1 MIILNLTRKQA
12 VARLGDIQQRME
24 SLNKKHR
31 MSVTDEAEWDELRS
45 EFADLESHVEELDR
59 DQRRA
64 MVDAAAGRGGGRIRV
79 EAGTPPGDF
88 GQTDEQP
95 AGVRAAN
102 LAAAMSGETSA
113 PDWSTRAAGA
123 IASMRRGERA
133 VVSGSI
139 DVPSIVAP
147 EVYAKPRP
155 TRLTDLLVT
164 RTAVPGNAFEYFQQT
179 VRTNL
184 ADVVADNALKP
195 TSTFTMLGVEDRVR
209 VMAHLTEAIP
219 LRLLADHGALVRW
232 LNSELSE
239 GVLDAL
245 EREVIRGDGTGEH
258 LTGLLHTDGT
268 TEVTFT
274 TDPITTLRS
283 ALTALQVLGV
293 QPNAWVLHPADAQ
306 AVDLT
311 RWSTDGGYLAD
322 GFANGNAASA
332 NVFGDSGIQRVI
344 SPSVPQGRAILGDW
358 TKLGLFVREGVRIDI
373 DAGGELFTK
382 NQAILRAE
390 ARIGAGVLMP
400 PAFAVISLGPVEYTA
415 TLTDATGG
423 TFTLTFGGLTTSAI
437 AYNASA
443 ATVKAA
449 LVALDD
455 GYTSADWTVT
465 GSNGGP
471 FTITT
476 PGGTLT
482 GSGASLTGEG
492 ATLAVEAV

>member
-1 MIILNLTRKQA
+1 MILLNVTRKQA
-12 VARLGDIQQRME
+12 VARLNEIHSRM
-24 SLNKKHR
+24 SALNAKHR
-31 MSVTDEAEWDELRS
+31 MSAAENTEWDDLRT
-45 EFADLESHVEELDR
+45 EADDLAAHVEALDAET
-59 DQRRA
+59 RA
-64 MVDAAAGRGGGRIRV
+64 RMVDGLRTGRLRT
-79 EAGTPPGDF
+79 EAGTPPAELGGD
-88 GQTDEQP
+88 DQP
-95 AGVRAAN
+95 AGVRAAQ
-102 LAAAMSGETSA
+102 LAAMSGEAA

-139 DVPSIVAP
+139 DVPSLVAP

-155 TRLTDLLVT
+155 ARLTDLLVT

-195 TSTFTMLGVEDRVR
+195 TSTFTMLGVEDRCR
-209 VMAHLTEAIP
+209 VIAHLTEPIP
-219 LRLLADHGALVRW
+219 LRLLADHQALVRW
-232 LNSELSE
+232 LNSELAE

-245 EREVIRGDGTGEH
+245 ERDVIRGDGTGEH
-258 LTGLLHTDGT
+258 MTGVLNTGGV
-268 TEVTFT
+268 TEVAFD
-274 TDPITTLRS
+274 TDVLTTLRS
-283 ALTALQVLGV
+283 ALTSLQVLGV
-293 QPNAWVLHPADAQ
+293 QPNAWVLHPTDAQ
-306 AVDLT
+306 TVDLT
-311 RWSTDGGYLAD
+311 RWSTPGGFLVDGY
-322 GFANGNAASA
+322 ANTNAGSA
-332 NVFGDSGIQRVI
+332 NVFGDNAIQRVV
-344 SPSVPQGRAILGDW
+344 SPSVPQGRAILADW
-358 TKLGLFVREGVRIDI
+358 TKLGLFIREGVRIDV

-382 NQAILRAE
+382 NQAILRGE

-455 GYTSADWTVT
+455 GYTASDWAVT
-465 GSNGGP
+465 GSAGGP
-471 FTITT
+471 YTITT

-482 GSGASLTGEG
+482 GSGASLTGAG
-492 ATLAVEAV
+492 ATLEVAAV

>member
-1 MIILNLTRKQA
+1 MIFLNMSRKQA
-12 VARLGDIQQRME
+12 VDRME
-24 SLNKKHR
+24 TIQSRMETLGAKHR
-31 MSVTDEAEWDELRS
+31 MSTGETDEFDELRS
-45 EFADLESHVEELDR
+45 EFDDLAAHVDALDKQVRADL
-59 DQRRA
+59 
-64 MVDAAAGRGGGRIRV
+64 VDGLRTGRYRT
-79 EAGTPPGDF
+79 EPGTPPADF
-88 GQTDEQP
+88 GHAVDQP
-95 AGVRAAN
+95 AGVRAAV
-102 LAAAMSGETSA
+102 AADAT
-113 PDWSTRAAGA
+113 DWPTRAAGA
-123 IASMRRGERA
+123 IGTMTRGERA

-164 RTAVPGNAFEYFQQT
+164 RTVVPGNAFEYFQQT

-184 ADVVADNALKP
+184 AAVVADNALKP
-195 TSTFTMLGVEDRVR
+195 TSTFTMLGVEDRCR
-209 VMAHLTEAIP
+209 VIAHLTEAVP

-232 LNSELSE
+232 LNTELAE

-245 EREVIRGDGTGEH
+245 ETEVIRGDGTGEH
-258 LTGLLHTDGT
+258 MTGILNTSGV
-268 TEVTFT
+268 TEVTYS
-274 TDPITTLRS
+274 TDVLTTLRS

-293 QPNAWVLHPADAQ
+293 MPNAWALHPADAQ

-311 RWSTDGGYLAD
+311 RWSTEGGYLAD
-322 GFANGNAASA
+322 GYANGNAASA
-332 NVFGDSGIQRVI
+332 NVFGDSAIQRVI
-344 SPSVPQGRAILGDW
+344 SPAVPQGRAILGDW
-358 TKLGLFVREGVRIDI
+358 TKLGLFIREGVRIDI

-382 NQAILRAE
+382 NQAILRGE

-400 PAFAVISLGPVEYTA
+400 PAFAVIALGPVGYTV

-437 AYNASA
+437 AYDASA

-455 GYTSADWTVT
+455 GYTTSDWTVT
-465 GSNGGP
+465 GSAGGP
-471 FTITT
+471 YTVTS

-482 GSGASLTGEG
+482 GSGASLTGAG
-492 ATLAVEAV
+492 AALAVEAV